1 MKKMPGVV
9 SIPDTFARTTTDL
22 RGAAGL
28 EWLGSLPALVEQ
40 YARQWSLVVLPPF
53 GTLSY
58 NYIVPV
64 VRADGTDAVLK
75 AGFPSSELCMEI
87 DALCFYARRGS
98 AQLFEVSR
106 EQGVFLMERL
116 KPGTPLSTE
125 HDDRRATSVA
135 ANLMR
140 QLHRPAPHKHTFP
153 SVGEWAQGLRRLRD
167 RFEDGTGPFPARL
180 VDTADRLFTELLGSM
195 TASVLLHGDLHP
207 GNVLAAQRQPWLAI
221 DPKGVIGEPEYEVG
235 ALLRHPWPG
244 LKAGASTKQVLAR
257 RVDQI
262 VDEMGFDRARTIGWG
277 LAQAVLSA
285 WWSFEDHGRG
295 WEWAVSCADVLA
307 QLK

>member
-1 MKKMPGVV
+1 MPRVV
-9 SIPDTFARTTTDL
+9 CIPDTFAHTIADL
-22 RGAAGL
+22 HGAAGCA
-28 EWLGSLPALVEQ
+28 WLGCLPALVEQ

-53 GTLSY
+53 GNCSY
-58 NYIVPV
+58 NYVVPV

-75 AGFPSSELCMEI
+75 AGFPGPELYTEI
-87 DALCFYARRGS
+87 DALRIYAGRGS
-98 AQLFEVSR
+98 VQLFETSR
-106 EQGVFLMERL
+106 EQGLFLLERL

-135 ANLMR
+135 ASLMR

-180 VDTADRLFTELLGSM
+180 VETAERLFTELLGSM

-207 GNVLAAQRQPWLAI
+207 GNVLAAERQPWLAI

-235 ALLRHPWPG
+235 ALLRDPVSG
-244 LKAGASTKQVLAR
+244 LQAGPSPKQVLAR

-262 VDEMGFDRARTIGWG
+262 VDEMGFDRARTIGWAV
-277 LAQAVLSA
+277 AQAMLSA
-285 WWSFEDHGRG
+285 WWSFEDHGRD
-295 WEWAVSCADVLA
+295 WEWAVSCAELLM
-307 QLK
+307 QLE